1 METFS
6 IPVPEIVYIP
16 FISLQIFA
24 MAYGSEVDIEDMENI
39 TILIVQTMECISDV
53 GPE

>member
-6 IPVPEIVYIP
+6 IQVPEIVYIP

-24 MAYGSEVDIEDMENI
+24 MAYGSKVDIEEMENT
-39 TILIVQTMECISDV
+39 TILNEQTMECISKVD
-53 GPE
+53 PE